1 MSNGGEN
8 PQTNQPY
15 KQFYTGE
22 FMRYFH
28 KFYAQ
33 TSSFSEINR
42 LENKSEQNKVSQI
55 LSADEELEMDL
66 GRPATRNIIGDSRNG
81 PITRRTP
88 FTEVNF
94 YLKDIPEALP
104 KGHTPLDWWRINE
117 GKYPALANMARDFL
131 AVPIAGV
138 GVERIFSLARDIVT
152 YRRNRLKGV
161 TIADLLIAKEYWRTY
176 EDQALNTEEVKE
188 EVKIREEEFDDRRWA
203 DNPDNLAISDAED
216 DFENS
221 ASSENSAEEETE
233 ERENAHAKKRKRL
246 GVSAHRNI
254 VYTYGNQG

>member
-1 MSNGGEN
+1 
-8 PQTNQPY
+8 
-15 KQFYTGE
+15 
-22 FMRYFH
+22 
-28 KFYAQ
+28 
-33 TSSFSEINR
+33 
-42 LENKSEQNKVSQI
+42 
-55 LSADEELEMDL
+55 
-66 GRPATRNIIGDSRNG
+66 
-81 PITRRTP
+81 
-88 FTEVNF
+88 
-94 YLKDIPEALP
+94 
-104 KGHTPLDWWRINE
+104 
-117 GKYPALANMARDFL
+117 MARDFL

-233 ERENAHAKKRKRL
+233 ERENARAKKRKRL